1 MPNGFDANIKSLFN
15 GLAVF
20 NYKIVNGATAQ
31 LVVHHFKEERENKI
45 SLDLPCLVVF
55 LLLL

>member
-45 SLDLPCLVVF
+45 SLDLPF
-55 LLLL
+55 LRCRL